1 MLRVTVTRN
10 KSCNMEA
17 LWMCVY
23 SDILYSTDIMLIIER
38 RIDNGIISPNVYAG
52 KKNFCLSE
60 DLTKSVNTNLQF
72 SHDIIGNDEIIEE
85 ELTTINTETLNMK
98 SDTENAFNHI
108 VLLKMR

>member
-1 MLRVTVTRN
+1 
-10 KSCNMEA
+10 MEA

-60 DLTKSVNTNLQF
+60 DLTKSVNTNL
-72 SHDIIGNDEIIEE
+72 
-85 ELTTINTETLNMK
+85 
-98 SDTENAFNHI
+98 
-108 VLLKMR
+108 